1 MKLIDNWRSAWR
13 FSSMQL
19 QLAAT
24 ICDIIMAC
32 LVIMNASFPF
42 NPLWYVVL
50 RMGLTVTSMGARLIA
65 QQSK

>member
-1 MKLIDNWRSAWR
+1 MKLIDNWKSAWR

-19 QLAAT
+19 QLVAT
-24 ICDIIMAC
+24 LADIAMAC
-32 LVIMNASFPF
+32 LVVVNTSFPF

-50 RMGLTVTSMGARLIA
+50 RLALTLTSMGARLIA

>member
-1 MKLIDNWRSAWR
+1 MKLIDKWKESHKLY
-13 FSSMQL
+13 SMQL
-19 QLAAT
+19 MYFAT

-32 LVIMNASFPF
+32 IVIINSSFPF

-50 RMGLTVTSMGARLIA
+50 RLVLTITSMGARLIA

>member
-1 MKLIDNWRSAWR
+1 MKLIDKWKESHKLY
-13 FSSMQL
+13 SMQL
-19 QLAAT
+19 MYFAT

-32 LVIMNASFPF
+32 LVIIDQKFPF

-50 RMGLTVTSMGARLIA
+50 RLVLTITSMGARLIA